1 MTFNEWFEANQ
12 DTLTELLRN
21 DQHEMLYTAWRAGY
35 EAGLDEMRKF
45 THELWSK

>member
-21 DQHEMLYTAWRAGY
+21 DQQELLYKAWLAGY
-35 EAGLDEMRKF
+35 EAGMSELGKF
-45 THELWSK
+45 TMELWSK